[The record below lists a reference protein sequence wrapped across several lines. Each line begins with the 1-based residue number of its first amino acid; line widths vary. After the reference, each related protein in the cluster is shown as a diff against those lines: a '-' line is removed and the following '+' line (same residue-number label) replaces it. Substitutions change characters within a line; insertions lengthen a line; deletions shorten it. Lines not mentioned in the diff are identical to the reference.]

1 MARARGED
9 TEMYNATGQT
19 TPLPRAASTQ
29 YFSLGDDE
37 DVLAA
42 RPLALDEPRP
52 RVRVLRRTVE
62 QFGDVVP
69 LVPALA
75 VSAPQMV
82 DQLVAVLARFDTPIA
97 DQVIEVPKVSCPL
110 RCGRT
115 VLCTPQTAEQLVTVP
130 TILYFLKQ
138 TVGTRGRS
146 GGPQGFLPEQRRPS
160 TVEQIVDIP
169 APGRGVQR
177 GLQGFSQERSSTA
190 FDGAEHRFPAATA
203 EQNVDIP
210 VPGGLSVSGSSSS
223 SAVLRDV
230 RGDGVFRTFP
240 QTKKVRQ
247 YLRTRGRNCL
257 RTRAHGRRLLMTS
270 PWCSRR
276 RRRRR
281 SPRTSL
287 TFTSSTWSMMG
298 AGGGAS
304 GSQLTSSTA
313 GGWPLPM
320 GPRLA
325 ILSGGLHGSSA
336 AVQGDDATKVLLG
349 WCLVRQWIHVP
360 ASSYCGGAYFSSSS
374 KWWIS
379 SSLQRQVR
387 TVSNCAKS
395 STTLSWRRGRFSGPV
410 QQTTE
415 ISKLQSIDTVVVVV
429 VQVLQFGYT
438 PCGDSRDPT
447 VAARFSGPCR
457 SHAHCVQRQMPM
469 VDVLVQFID
478 GSHVPVI
485 TQRRLLSGS
494 APDSVIAGDS
504 GHSSC
509 ATEMG
514 T

>member
-1 MARARGED
+1 MEPWPQGK
-9 TEMYNATGQT
+9 TERHDGIAYE
-19 TPLPRAASTQ
+19 L
-29 YFSLGDDE
+29 
-37 DVLAA
+37 V
-42 RPLALDEPRP
+42 LALDAP
-52 RVRVLRRTVE
+52 VLQQTVE
-62 QFGDVVP
+62 QLPNVVQFF
-69 LVPALA
+69 AT
-75 VSAPQMV
+75 
-82 DQLVAVLARFDTPIA
+82 QLPVVAEPV
-97 DQVIEVPKVSCPL
+97 VEVPKILPHDVPP
-110 RCGRT
+110 RR
-115 VLCTPQTAEQLVTVP
+115 LCRDTQLVEQLVEVP
-130 TILYFLKQ
+130 TIVSWSL
-138 TVGTRGRS
+138 
-146 GGPQGFLPEQRRPS
+146 
-160 TVEQIVDIP
+160 
-169 APGRGVQR
+169 
-177 GLQGFSQERSSTA
+177 LQWIM
-190 FDGAEHRFPAATA
+190 
-203 EQNVDIP
+203 EQNVGIP
-210 VPGGLSVSGSSSS
+210 VPGGGGRSAGLQGFLPGQSSTSLHGPQERISERNVEQIAVSRVGEGLQDFLPGQSSSS
-223 SAVLRDV
+223 SSRDPA
-230 RGDGVFRTFP
+230 RGFEALDEPGYGVFRTFP
-240 QTKKVRQ
+240 QNKKSATQPPHSGSELPPHSSPWTPAAYDV
-247 YLRTRGRNCL
+247 
-257 RTRAHGRRLLMTS
+257 
-270 PWCSRR
+270 PWCSR

-298 AGGGAS
+298 TGGGAS

-349 WCLVRQWIHVP
+349 WYLVRQWIHVP
-360 ASSYCGGAYFSSSS
+360 ASSYLEVPISVHRQSGGFAL
-374 KWWIS
+374 
-379 SSLQRQVR
+379 LQRQVC

-395 STTLSWRRGRFSGPV
+395 STTLLWRRGRFSGPV

-457 SHAHCVQRQMPM
+457 SHARCVQRQMPM